1 MGVAR
6 ENKVFPCVNSIDV
19 VFKTTGTEKMRQVR
33 RIHKER
39 EEAMKRKWEFV
50 FVISRLSHEQ

>member
-1 MGVAR
+1 MAG
-6 ENKVFPCVNSIDV
+6 EKEVFPCVNSIDV

-50 FVISRLSHEQ
+50 FVTSRLSHEQ

>member
-1 MGVAR
+1 MAG
-6 ENKVFPCVNSIDV
+6 EKEVFPCVNSIDV

>member
-1 MGVAR
+1 MAG
-6 ENKVFPCVNSIDV
+6 EKEVFPCVNSIDV

-50 FVISRLSHEQ
+50 FVSSRLSHEQ